1 MKFSSHF
8 IYNRLYIKNGSAFT
22 ASNWKYPQVII
33 NPVISATRSCVTHR
47 LGLKQLI

>member
-8 IYNRLYIKNGSAFT
+8 IYNQLYIKNGSAFT

-33 NPVISATRSCVTHR
+33 LSFLQQNPV
-47 LGLKQLI
+47 